1 VVALDEIRSRL
12 ARYEPRTLDPVRAKR
27 AAVSVVLRDAGA
39 GPELLFIERA
49 KRAGDPWSG
58 HMAFPGG
65 RMEPGDASPQA
76 AAERET
82 HEEVGL
88 VLAGA
93 EHLGRLDDLEGRHA
107 GRPVELVISA
117 FVYRV
122 GEVGP
127 LVPSEEVEEAM
138 WVPLRTLADPT
149 RHVDYAY
156 PPARG
161 AVYPGI
167 VVGHP
172 ERHVVWGLTFRF
184 LEGFFAALGRPLVHE
199 GRVRVGA

>member
-1 VVALDEIRSRL
+1 VLGLDEIRSRL
-12 ARYEPRTLDPVRAKR
+12 ARYAPRTLDPSEARR
-27 AAVSVVLRDAGA
+27 AAVSVVLRQAAG

-65 RMEPGDASPQA
+65 RMEPADATPRS

-82 HEEVGL
+82 FEEVGIAL
-88 VLAGA
+88 DAA
-93 EHLGRLDDLEGRHA
+93 DHFGRLDDLEGRHA

-117 FVYRV
+117 FVYGV

-127 LVPSEEVEEAM
+127 LVPSDEVEEAL
-138 WVPLRTLADPT
+138 WVPIGALTDPA

-156 PPARG
+156 PPAHG

-167 VVGHP
+167 VIGDP
-172 ERHVVWGLTFRF
+172 TRHVVWGLTFRF
-184 LEGFFAALGRPLVHE
+184 LQGFFEALGRPLRHE
-199 GRVRVGA
+199 ARGRVGA